1 MRNCALEP
9 ETRHGSHKSARL
21 DEPPTLRANEVV
33 EQGLPTSEIG
43 TKRICEAARR
53 CPLSGAERK
62 SHFKAARSP
71 FDPKADIRPF
81 FLIRSAAHN
90 RNTLE
95 DHADYRR
102 RSRLEK
108 SPKDTL
114 VGTWVQVS
122 LDTVAADGTR
132 RPLYGENAK
141 GMIIY
146 TSNGY
151 FTLMQASIDLP
162 KLKSGLPSRA
172 TPEEAKA
179 VIANSIAYFGKYS
192 LDETSMVLSLD
203 IQASTFAN
211 LTGNPSEKRNVTSL
225 TDSELKFNRP
235 FVKDVTLEAVFKRA
249 E

>member
-1 MRNCALEP
+1 M
-9 ETRHGSHKSARL
+9 
-21 DEPPTLRANEVV
+21 
-33 EQGLPTSEIG
+33 
-43 TKRICEAARR
+43 
-53 CPLSGAERK
+53 
-62 SHFKAARSP
+62 
-71 FDPKADIRPF
+71 
-81 FLIRSAAHN
+81 
-90 RNTLE
+90 
-95 DHADYRR
+95 
-102 RSRLEK
+102 EK